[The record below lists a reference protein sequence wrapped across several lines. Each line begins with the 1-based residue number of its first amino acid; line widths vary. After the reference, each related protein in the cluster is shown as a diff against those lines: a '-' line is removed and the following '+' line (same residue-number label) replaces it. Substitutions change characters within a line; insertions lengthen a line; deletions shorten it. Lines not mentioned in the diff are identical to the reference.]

1 MADKKDVVH
10 TPLWEKLVGVAGF
23 ILLCIAI
30 AVLLGNVM
38 SGDERPPLITFDN
51 INIAAEENR
60 FRVDVDVFNI
70 GGTSVSDLEVEAQ
83 VMRDD
88 GSIEI
93 SSLRFDYL
101 PAESRRTGGVF
112 FEADP
117 RNGNLAF
124 RPKSFIE
131 P

>member
-1 MADKKDVVH
+1 MAEKKEAPV

-30 AVLLGNVM
+30 GVLANNVI
-38 SGDERPPLITFDN
+38 SGDESPPLITFEN
-51 INIAAEENR
+51 IEIATDVNG
-60 FRVDVDVFNI
+60 FRVDVEVVNS
-70 GGTSVSDLEVEAQ
+70 GGTSVSDLEIEGHV
-83 VMRDD
+83 RRGD
-88 GSIEI
+88 GSTEI

-101 PAESRRTGGVF
+101 PAQSRRAGGLF
-112 FEADP
+112 FTTDP
-117 RNGNLAF
+117 GNGNIEL